1 MNHPVYDSSQTV
13 RSPVPQNTTACQRNA
28 TWLGYAGLMPFVSL
42 SAFVL
47 LSAGDMQL
55 QARAALIAYGAV
67 IISFLGAWHWY
78 AAIQHGDS
86 SATLAKMSFAVSP
99 ALLGWLAVLLPQAW
113 GMALVITGLLMT
125 CVADGRWQAAAHP
138 WYRQLRQRLTLVAT
152 ASMTAAVF
160 SQL

>member
-1 MNHPVYDSSQTV
+1 VNHPVYDLPETAQPAL
-13 RSPVPQNTTACQRNA
+13 PVDSGVQRNA
-28 TWLGYAGLMPFVSL
+28 TWLGYAGLVPFVTL
-42 SAFVL
+42 ATVVL
-47 LSAGDMQL
+47 LSAGEIQL

-78 AAIQHGDS
+78 TAIQLGGS
-86 SATLAKMSFAVSP
+86 RATLTRMSFAVSP
-99 ALLGWLAVLLPQAW
+99 ALLGWIAILLPHRY
-113 GMALVITGLLMT
+113 GMALVITGLLIT
-125 CVADGRWQAAAHP
+125 CVADGHWQAATQP